1 MPYHCIH
8 HYTKA
13 ADLRSATHH
22 CTETAGRLP
31 FILARAVGKR
41 VLAPTATLFFCS
53 TPARSIPGNNGLL
66 LVHPLRRPRLCI
78 LPLFRNPSTLCA
90 LSAANRVRAAESS
103 LGEMA
108 HADSVHHLDQLRLN
122 SEDENEGDGVLLS
135 EDESYSMNRNFE
147 KPSVYSRPSLR
158 GSAASQDTIRATATP
173 PMDIPAVNE
182 SPALTDES
190 PNPSTYIDHYMR
202 YRNPSVSFNNEIK
215 LDSGQSQ
222 NMAEPLEK
230 PTKALERGRPAGQAF
245 AVKRRSSRA
254 HSESG
259 RSYYD
264 PVTGRFL
271 EKYSHSPPREQA
283 RVGEGRFPLLQ
294 TTVDEM
300 ARESQTNL
308 TQPTSMTSESTMSP
322 LSEAVLTPE
331 TEEKYLLSPT
341 AVSPIAQAFS
351 YDEPKSFRRTASQR
365 WRDGDFS
372 ASPQDFFSRA
382 GSLRNKSM
390 RDIAGRSS
398 RRDTSGST
406 RSPRSAASSYL
417 RGFSMSS
424 GTNGDAV
431 DGGPIACDAEGQ
443 TIGDDYVLGKQ
454 IGYGGFSTIKQVT
467 QLHNGKQ
474 RTLAVKIVRRQIENK
489 TEAENEQAQ
498 AEFEH
503 EVELWRFLNHRN
515 ILPLEA
521 VYKLDEATF
530 CFIPLNSGGTLF
542 DLVRTN
548 RNGVP
553 QEVAKSYSY
562 QLASALRYLHLDAR
576 VVHRDVKLEN
586 CLVEPSSNGE
596 PGLLRLCDFGMAEW
610 LSTDSSSGPPSP
622 RFNHSDRP
630 PQKHIGPADTSTSA
644 FAGGSLEYAAPEILR
659 IAEGIKGS
667 GQAERAIISPAVDMW
682 AYGVCVYSMMVGSRP
697 FQNSF
702 QPRVVMAILAGNWNQ
717 DVLREKGGNDVVEVV
732 SGCLEMDES
741 SRWDATRVIDSAWL
755 EELADEDDSLQHG
768 ANGWRL

>member
-1 MPYHCIH
+1 M
-8 HYTKA
+8 A
-13 ADLRSATHH
+13 QAD
-22 CTETAGRLP
+22 
-31 FILARAVGKR
+31 
-41 VLAPTATLFFCS
+41 
-53 TPARSIPGNNGLL
+53 N
-66 LVHPLRRPRLCI
+66 
-78 LPLFRNPSTLCA
+78 
-90 LSAANRVRAAESS
+90 
-103 LGEMA
+103 
-108 HADSVHHLDQLRLN
+108 VHHFDHLRLN
-122 SEDENEGDGVLLS
+122 SDSEDDAVLLPK
-135 EDESYSMNRNFE
+135 DGSYIMQRPLDKSLGH
-147 KPSVYSRPSLR
+147 SRPSLR
-158 GSAASQDTIRATATP
+158 GSAASQDTIRAAASL
-173 PMDIPAVNE
+173 PMNIPAVNE
-182 SPALTDES
+182 NPAVIDET

-202 YRNPSVSFNNEIK
+202 HRNPSVSFSNELK

-222 NMAEPLEK
+222 SMAEPLEK
-230 PTKALERGRPAGQAF
+230 PTTALKRGRSSMQANGEG
-245 AVKRRSSRA
+245 KTSSRA

-259 RSYYD
+259 REHYD
-264 PVTGRFL
+264 PVTGRYLASF
-271 EKYSHSPPREQA
+271 SQSPAREQA

-294 TTVDEM
+294 TTVDDM
-300 ARESQTNL
+300 ARETQKDP
-308 TQPTSMTSESTMSP
+308 TQPIPMISESATSP
-322 LSEAVLTPE
+322 SSEAVLTPDVDDN
-331 TEEKYLLSPT
+331 YLLSPT
-341 AVSPIAQAFS
+341 TISPIAQAFS
-351 YDEPKSFRRTASQR
+351 YEEPKSFRRTASQR
-365 WRDGDFS
+365 WRDGDLS
-372 ASPQDFFSRA
+372 SSSQDFFSRT

-406 RSPRSAASSYL
+406 RSPRSVASSYL
-417 RGFSMSS
+417 RAFSVSS

-431 DGGPIACDAEGQ
+431 DNAPMACDAEGQ

-467 QLHNGKQ
+467 QLQDRKQ
-474 RTLAVKIVRRQIENK
+474 RTLAVKIVRRQIEDK

-530 CFIPLNSGGTLF
+530 CFIPLNTGGTLF
-542 DLVRTN
+542 DLVRAN

-553 QEVAKSYSY
+553 HELVKSYSY

-586 CLVEPSSNGE
+586 CLIEPSSNGE

-610 LSTDSSSGPPSP
+610 LSTDSNSGPPSP

-630 PQKHIGPADTSTSA
+630 PQKHIGPADTSTAA
-644 FAGGSLEYAAPEILR
+644 FTGGSLEYAAPEILR
-659 IAEGIKGS
+659 VAERIKGS
-667 GQAERAIISPAVDMW
+667 SQAERAIVSPAVDMW
-682 AYGVCVYSMMVGSRP
+682 SYGVCVYSMIVGSRP

-702 QPRVVMAILAGNWNQ
+702 QPRVVMAILAGNWNR
-717 DVLREKGGNDVVEVV
+717 DVLQEKGGDDVLEVV
-732 SGCLEMDES
+732 SGCLEMDELA
-741 SRWDATRVIDSAWL
+741 RWNSTRVIESAWL

>member
-1 MPYHCIH
+1 M
-8 HYTKA
+8 A
-13 ADLRSATHH
+13 QAD
-22 CTETAGRLP
+22 
-31 FILARAVGKR
+31 
-41 VLAPTATLFFCS
+41 
-53 TPARSIPGNNGLL
+53 N
-66 LVHPLRRPRLCI
+66 VHQ
-78 LPLFRNPSTLCA
+78 
-90 LSAANRVRAAESS
+90 
-103 LGEMA
+103 
-108 HADSVHHLDQLRLN
+108 LDHLRLN
-122 SEDENEGDGVLLS
+122 SDDEEDVALESEEDTYNMKRPFEN
-135 EDESYSMNRNFE
+135 YS
-147 KPSVYSRPSLR
+147 VHLRPSLR

-173 PMDIPAVNE
+173 PMDIPAVNDG
-182 SPALTDES
+182 PAILGEAS
-190 PNPSTYIDHYMR
+190 NPSTYIDHYMR
-202 YRNPSVSFNNEIK
+202 HRNPSVSFNNEIK
-215 LDSGQSQ
+215 LDSGESQS
-222 NMAEPLEK
+222 MEEPLEK
-230 PTKALERGRPAGQAF
+230 SSKHVGRGRSLMHAIEHAR
-245 AVKRRSSRA
+245 KSSRA

-259 RSYYD
+259 RSHYD

-271 EKYSHSPPREQA
+271 DKYSHSPPREQP

-300 ARESQTNL
+300 ARESETNL
-308 TQPTSMTSESTMSP
+308 VQPMSMTSESTMSP
-322 LSEAVLTPE
+322 PSEAILTPE
-331 TEEKYLLSPT
+331 DSDNYLLSPPT
-341 AVSPIAQAFS
+341 DSPIAQAFS
-351 YDEPKSFRRTASQR
+351 YEEPKSFRRTASQR

-390 RDIAGRSS
+390 RDIAGRAS

-424 GTNGDAV
+424 GTNGDSA
-431 DGGPIACDAEGQ
+431 DPGPMACDAEGQ

-467 QLHNGKQ
+467 QLQDGKQ

-489 TEAENEQAQ
+489 SEADNEQAQ

-530 CFIPLNSGGTLF
+530 CFIPLNTGGTLF
-542 DLVRTN
+542 DLVRAN
-548 RNGVP
+548 RQGVRHDL
-553 QEVAKSYSY
+553 ARSYSY

-586 CLVEPSSNGE
+586 CLIEPSSNGE

-610 LSTDSSSGPPSP
+610 LSTDSNSGPPSP
-622 RFNHSDRP
+622 RFNHTDRP

-644 FAGGSLEYAAPEILR
+644 FAGGSLEYAAPEIVRVAER
-659 IAEGIKGS
+659 IKHS
-667 GQAERAIISPAVDMW
+667 DQAERAIVSPAVDMW
-682 AYGVCVYSMMVGSRP
+682 AYGVCVYSMVVGSRP

-702 QPRVVMAILAGNWNQ
+702 QPRVVMAILAGNWNR
-717 DVLREKGGNDVVEVV
+717 DLLRQKGGDKVYEVV
-732 SGCLEMDES
+732 DGCLDMDES
-741 SRWDATRVIDSAWL
+741 SRWDATRVVDSAWL
-755 EELADEDDSLQHG
+755 EELADEDDSLHSG
-768 ANGWRL
+768 VNGWRL